1 MLALFCS
8 LVSRSTFRSPE
19 RYLLCNASFQSDFNQ
34 LSYAQGSPQ
43 VLIRATSAAFSDKQS
58 HLSTSAFLADR
69 KVAKCAAFEEPA
81 AATFPCSEFYSKP
94 QIPTRYSA
102 ESQERVLLNLAMV
115 PFLPRGAT
123 CRLSPSLPPPS
134 QAPWNGA
141 LFNSWLRWICA
152 LISQDITAL
161 MMRSIFHLITDGL
174 PNWSDQNPGCSC

>member
-1 MLALFCS
+1 MLAFFCS
-8 LVSRSTFRSPE
+8 LVSRSTFRSSE

-43 VLIRATSAAFSDKQS
+43 VLIRATSAAFTDKQS

-81 AATFPCSEFYSKP
+81 AATFPCSEPYSKP

-115 PFLPRGAT
+115 PLSREEPHAAFPPLFPRHPKPLGTGRFLTRG
-123 CRLSPSLPPPS
+123 C
-134 QAPWNGA
+134 
-141 LFNSWLRWICA
+141 
-152 LISQDITAL
+152 
-161 MMRSIFHLITDGL
+161 DGFAH
-174 PNWSDQNPGCSC
+174 

>member
-1 MLALFCS
+1 M
-8 LVSRSTFRSPE
+8 SRSTFRSSE
-19 RYLLCNASFQSDFNQ
+19 RYLLCNASFQGDFNQ

-43 VLIRATSAAFSDKQS
+43 VLIRATSAAFTDKQS

-69 KVAKCAAFEEPA
+69 KVAKCPAFEEPA

-161 MMRSIFHLITDGL
+161 MMRSIFHLITAGL